1 LRSIADLMP
10 QESDQVVRLLEGIRA
25 NFRRAIA
32 RAEPRAFSAD
42 IEPSDRYPFPA
53 QAAGCRQTRLV
64 HSQYKSA
71 DPGLESFS
79 ILSRMHE
86 HRTSPFGRSR
96 RSSPESYSCRTAR
109 RAGVAWSGWVGPI
122 AVEPAPEE
130 LRSCI
135 KHVRVLGTN
144 RAIEAAPPSRGC
156 ASACFFPSGVS
167 KHAAH

>member
-1 LRSIADLMP
+1 MP

-71 DPGLESFS
+71 DPGLESLS

-86 HRTSPFGRSR
+86 HRTSLCGQWQRSL
-96 RSSPESYSCRTAR
+96 SESYLRLSNYMPR
-109 RAGVAWSGWVGPI
+109 RGAWSGWVVSI
-122 AVEPAPEE
+122 AMEPAPEE